1 MNPYPVVVEFDRDLA
16 VDRWRPFV
24 NWLLA
29 IPHWIVLYGL
39 NIVSRGI
46 VLVSFFTVLFTKDIP
61 DGLFNFQAM
70 VNRYSF
76 RVNTFVGFMKNE
88 YPPFEFLMDQA
99 DPGGDAARYSITKP
113 VEYNRWLPLVK
124 WLLVIPHYIVLVFL
138 VLGVVVVEIIAM
150 FAVLFTGK
158 FPQGFRDY
166 VIGVNRWANRV
177 SAYFMLLVDEY
188 PPFSLD

>member
-61 DGLFNFQAM
+61 DGLFNFQTM

-76 RVNTFVGFMKNE
+76 RVSTFVGFMKNE
-88 YPPFEFLMDQA
+88 YPPFEFQMDQA

-113 VEYNRWLPLVK
+113 AEYNRWLPLVK
-124 WLLVIPHYIVLVFL
+124 WLLLIPHYIVLVFL
-138 VLGVVVVEIIAM
+138 LLGAVVVEIIAM
-150 FAVLFTGK
+150 FTVLFTGQ

-166 VIGVNRWANRV
+166 VIGVSRWANRV

-188 PPFSLD
+188 PPFSLE

>member
-1 MNPYPVVVEFDRDLA
+1 MNDYPVVVEFERDLA

-70 VNRYSF
+70 VNRYSL
-76 RVNTFVGFMKNE
+76 RVSTFVGFMKNE
-88 YPPFEFLMDQA
+88 YPPFEFQMDTA

-113 VEYNRWLPLVK
+113 AEYNRWLPLVK
-124 WLLVIPHYIVLVFL
+124 WLLLIPHYIVLVFL
-138 VLGVVVVEIIAM
+138 LLGAVIVEIIAM
-150 FAVLFTGK
+150 FAVLFTGQ
-158 FPQGFRDY
+158 FPQGLRDY
-166 VIGVNRWANRV
+166 VIGVTRWSNRV